1 MSLEIPS
8 VTKGALQRV
17 KEQYRFIQKGK
28 EILEM
33 KRDRLAGEINAL
45 LPKMRERKK
54 IEQEIM
60 EIYKEYKSLLMAYG
74 SEELSSYSKAI
85 GKLEVKF
92 LVRSLMGVPEPDIKI
107 ISDPKFQNISDPA
120 LQSFCIRFYRLFKK
134 LLSLAVVET
143 RVEKLALEL
152 MDTNRKVNALEK
164 IVVPQFQEL
173 IRYMEERIMEDELQ
187 EFVRI
192 KYIVTKVEKK

>member
-8 VTKGALQRV
+8 ATKGALQRV
-17 KEQYRFIQKGK
+17 KEQYRFIQKSK

-33 KRDRLAGEINAL
+33 KRDRLAGEINAS
-45 LPKMRERKK
+45 LPKMHERKK

-60 EIYKEYKSLLMAYG
+60 EIYEEYKRLLMAYG

-107 ISDPKFQNISDPA
+107 ISDLKFQNISDPA
-120 LQSFCIRFYRLFKK
+120 LQSFCIRFYKLFKK
-134 LLSLAVVET
+134 LLNLALVET

-164 IVVPQFQEL
+164 IVVPQFQKL

>member
-8 VTKGALQRV
+8 ATKGALQRV
-17 KEQYRFIQKGK
+17 KEQYRFIQKSK

-33 KRDRLAGEINAL
+33 KRDRLAGEINAS

-60 EIYKEYKSLLMAYG
+60 EIYEEYKRLLMAYG

-107 ISDPKFQNISDPA
+107 ISDLKFQNISDPA
-120 LQSFCIRFYRLFKK
+120 LQSFCIRFYKLFKK
-134 LLSLAVVET
+134 LLNLALVET

>member
-8 VTKGALQRV
+8 ATKGALQRV
-17 KEQYRFIQKGK
+17 KEQYRFIQKSK

-33 KRDRLAGEINAL
+33 KRDRLAGEINAS
-45 LPKMRERKK
+45 LPKMHERKK

-60 EIYKEYKSLLMAYG
+60 EIYEEYKRLLMAYG

-107 ISDPKFQNISDPA
+107 ISDLKFQNISDPA
-120 LQSFCIRFYRLFKK
+120 LQSFCIRFYKLFKK
-134 LLSLAVVET
+134 LLNLALVET

>member
-107 ISDPKFQNISDPA
+107 I
-120 LQSFCIRFYRLFKK
+120 
-134 LLSLAVVET
+134 
-143 RVEKLALEL
+143 
-152 MDTNRKVNALEK
+152 
-164 IVVPQFQEL
+164 
-173 IRYMEERIMEDELQ
+173 
-187 EFVRI
+187 
-192 KYIVTKVEKK
+192 